1 MTDFNLCPPCGKEE
15 LIKRVNAKAKYL
27 KYKVLTSNLD
37 DLVENEYY
45 KKNCIPD
52 FQQQMGND
60 NWKTATDRFN
70 KEQYEELKAILDE
83 APRLEAPTLEEIDE
97 TLNSE

>member
-1 MTDFNLCPPCGKEE
+1 MNEFDLCPPCGKEE
-15 LIKRVNAKAKYL
+15 LIKRVNSKAKYL

-37 DLVENEYY
+37 NLVENEYY
-45 KKNCIPD
+45 VKNCIPD
-52 FQQQMGND
+52 FQQKMGND

-70 KEQYEELKAILDE
+70 ETQYEKLKLILDR
-83 APRLEAPTLEEIDE
+83 ASNIEAPTLEEIDE